1 MLANYNINSGNFLY
15 DAENANSVL
24 GGHLEGWG
32 GVGGKKV
39 VQEGGDVFIR
49 EANKCRYT
57 AETNTLL
64 YIN

>member
-1 MLANYNINSGNFLY
+1 MLANYNINSGNLLY
-15 DAENANSVL
+15 DAENPSLML

-39 VQEGGDVFIR
+39 VQEGGNVCIP
-49 EANKCRYT
+49 EANSCRYT

-64 YIN
+64 